1 MDDKEKI
8 HLESEDFIFGLAKR
22 ESDEPIFVEQGNE
35 KGDTLEAKRLELE
48 IESEEKNKDRKE
60 KRYYSA
66 FNLIIGC
73 LVILMV
79 IYLFDAIV
87 CTVKSDEPSSL
98 TEGIIE
104 IVKTLLF
111 TLSGYLFARKENAD

>member
-1 MDDKEKI
+1 MDDMEKI
-8 HLESEDFIFGLAKR
+8 HSDNEDFMFGVAKR
-22 ESDEPIFVEQGNE
+22 ETDEPIIIEQSSE
-35 KGDTLEAKRLELE
+35 KGDTLEAKRLE
-48 IESEEKNKDRKE
+48 IEREEKNKDRKE